1 MLLYRNGK
9 RVRKN
14 RVEAEMGRRGR
25 GFVEVNKEAVWKQR
39 NREKKLRKESVV
51 M

>member
-39 NREKKLRKESVV
+39 NREKLRKESVV